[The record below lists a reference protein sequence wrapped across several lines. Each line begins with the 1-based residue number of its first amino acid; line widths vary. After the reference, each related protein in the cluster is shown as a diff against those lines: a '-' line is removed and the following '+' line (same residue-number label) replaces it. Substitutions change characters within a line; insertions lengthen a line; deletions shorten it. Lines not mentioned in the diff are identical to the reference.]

1 MPCRIFLDL
10 EATCLDPA
18 SGHIL
23 EIGVLAVSPD
33 APDYTEVA
41 AQSWVIDPGVFELDA
56 FTLEMHTKSG
66 LLDDIRAGRGV
77 SLATAEAELLK
88 FLAFFGNPA
97 PGREPIAGSSPHFD
111 YRWLTHHLPKVAGYF
126 NNHRCFDASTLKRF
140 VKDHGH
146 AWTMDEHEG
155 SGGAAHRALADV
167 RYSAASCREA
177 ARLLGFR
184 V

>member
-10 EATCLDPA
+10 ETTSLDPA

-33 APDYTEVA
+33 APAYAEVA
-41 AQSWVIDPGVFELDA
+41 AQSWVIDPGVFELSPH
-56 FTLEMHTKSG
+56 TLEMHTKSG

-97 PGREPIAGSSPHFD
+97 PGREPIAGFSPHFD
-111 YRWLTHHLPKVAGYF
+111 TGWLAVHLPRVRAYF
-126 NNHRCFDASTLKRF
+126 GHRTFDCSTLRQMARDLGRGDL
-140 VKDHGH
+140 VP
-146 AWTMDEHEG
+146 EG
-155 SGGAAHRALADV
+155 DAAHRALADC
-167 RYSAASCREA
+167 RAAA
-177 ARLLGFR
+177 AMARAVAGLF
-184 V
+184 VAH